1 MSGRGRSAAAAP
13 ADHRR
18 PPVLASGG
26 LLVIHSDDQGRTARF
41 DFTTLPGPT
50 PFRQSLARLFAARCA
65 PAGTWRSVKTSKGA
79 WWAIRPFTQFLDA
92 HEDAPQDVGDLTAG
106 FWNAWRL
113 SLAPRAFDYT
123 KHSRV
128 AGLLQQDPRLPHAV
142 REAMAKRFVWSAR
155 GERAYRP
162 EEFRAIRSAAR
173 RTFRPALQRIREN
186 TRRLEEWRAGAV
198 GHGTPQWLLGEALD
212 VLARTGNVP
221 LKPLKSGGMRA
232 VFRYR
237 AVLGGTGSLHTWRR
251 LYLSRKEAAALGVLI
266 AAEFGFN
273 ATTICELAVPTVV
286 PDSGPAAGLIYRLS
300 LEKRR
305 RSGRGRFESRNVA
318 DMGADSAGRLLSEAL
333 EATAPARTALS
344 PRAEADRLLV
354 WHETTPHDGQNYP
367 GEIRIGPFGFGTDER
382 ATKDWG
388 RSVGLPGSPMR
399 RLRKTVNVLYR
410 REPGQNSQDTHDR
423 VYVLP
428 EPQVQEA
435 AIPVI
440 ADGAVN
446 AWQSARRTVFQARI
460 TQQPDWNHQSATC
473 GCVDYT
479 NSPFGLPGQSCT
491 ASFLMCTAC
500 PNARVTPAHHA
511 RLAHLHQALGSLRG
525 ALEPAVWDADWAEAH
540 ARLSD
545 LGQRLGDAVWSA
557 ALAEVTAADRAR
569 IDQLLKGDFDL

>member
-1 MSGRGRSAAAAP
+1 MFASDGLVVV
-13 ADHRR
+13 HR
-18 PPVLASGG
+18 
-26 LLVIHSDDQGRTARF
+26 DDQGRTARF
-41 DFTTLPGPT
+41 DFATLPGAA
-50 PFRQSLARLFAARCA
+50 PFRLSLARLFAARCA
-65 PAGTWRSVKTSKGA
+65 PSGTWRSVKTSQAA
-79 WWAIRPFTQFLDA
+79 WWAIRPFTQFLGA
-92 HEDAPQDVGDLTAG
+92 REGAPQDVGDLTAA

-123 KHSRV
+123 KHSTV
-128 AGLLQQDPRLPHAV
+128 AGLLQQDPRLPYAV
-142 REAMAKRFVWSAR
+142 REAMARRFVWSTL
-155 GERAYRP
+155 GEHAYRP

-173 RTFRPALQRIREN
+173 RTFRPALLRIREN
-186 TRRLEEWRAGAV
+186 SQCLEEWRAGVVSA
-198 GHGTPQWLLGEALD
+198 GTAQWLLGEALD
-212 VLARTGNVP
+212 VLARTGDVP
-221 LKPLKSGGMRA
+221 QKPLKNGGMRA
-232 VFRYR
+232 LFRYR
-237 AVLGGTGSLHTWRR
+237 AALGGTGSLRTWRR

-266 AAEFGFN
+266 ATEFGFN

-305 RSGRGRFESRNVA
+305 RSGRGRFESRNIA

-333 EATAPARTALS
+333 EATAPARTALGS
-344 PRAEADRLLV
+344 HPEAGRLLV
-354 WHETTPHDGQNYP
+354 WHETTPHDAQGYP
-367 GEIRIGPFGFGTDER
+367 GEVRVGPFGFGTDER
-382 ATKDWG
+382 AAKDWA

-423 VYVLP
+423 VYVLA
-428 EPQVQEA
+428 EPQVQQA

-440 ADGAVN
+440 ADGAVD

-460 TQQPDWNHQSATC
+460 TQQPHGEHQSATC

-479 NSPFGLPGQSCT
+479 NSPFGTPGQSCT

-511 RLAHLHQALGSLRG
+511 RLAHLYQALGSLRG
-525 ALEPAVWDADWAEAH
+525 VVEPAVWDADWADAH

-545 LGQRLGDAVWSA
+545 LRQRLGDAAWSA

-569 IDQLLKGDFDL
+569 IDQLLNGDFDL